1 MPGNIDSDSGGI
13 REQRLAAGLSQLDVA
28 AAAGC
33 SVSMAALLDRGYRP
47 RHSAVLH
54 RIEAALDDLTQSNGA
69 VGSDAA
75 AKTAGAGGRHVGD

>member
-1 MPGNIDSDSGGI
+1 MAVNIDSDRGGI

-47 RHSAVLH
+47 RHSAVLA
-54 RIEAALDDLTQSNGA
+54 RIEAVLDAPTTSETRTGNPGL
-69 VGSDAA
+69 
-75 AKTAGAGGRHVGD
+75 AKTAVRGAGRAKD